1 MWGASPSPVLLGTYS
16 FGADTLRIS
25 LHVQLCSL
33 WVCLC
38 LPVGSLGPK
47 AWCRMGERLE
57 EGAGGQGKGGLVL
70 ACSRWGHKAG
80 PQQIGKSSIW
90 ATIHEAFF
98 TSSKI

>member
-47 AWCRMGERLE
+47 AWCRLGESLSALPCNASLKSQMCCSKAQHHL
-57 EGAGGQGKGGLVL
+57 GASQKQR
-70 ACSRWGHKAG
+70 ASQR
-80 PQQIGKSSIW
+80 
-90 ATIHEAFF
+90 
-98 TSSKI
+98 

>member
-47 AWCRMGERLE
+47 AWCRLGERLE

-70 ACSRWGHKAG
+70 ACSRWGHMQACYRSLSDRLFVRRAG
-80 PQQIGKSSIW
+80 NLL
-90 ATIHEAFF
+90 
-98 TSSKI
+98 